1 MTNQEKMASAP
12 NSSAGL
18 PLKLAGLFA
27 VSFVL
32 FFMAFMAYDVLSGFN
47 RNTTVAVQ
55 VNEEIKPDVD
65 IPKIAD
71 DLAKVL
77 ATNEQPYAQEVKD
90 PFFDRAGLSNASTVS
105 FSSNVP
111 ATTTASKSVITSV
124 PKTTTVVSG
133 NSGKGMANPGGSGSV
148 YVPMDA
154 TKERYENWLS
164 RSINAGDTTLDPRVF
179 AIEDLTPV
187 GVVDGGNGQQEVMF
201 FSQAAGK
208 TVSFPVGTMF
218 FDGWL
223 TELRP
228 EGVVFSSN
236 DDRRIIRMRS
246 WARSLK
252 NLG

>member
-1 MTNQEKMASAP
+1 MINQEKFVP
-12 NSSAGL
+12 VRNSSAGL
-18 PLKLAGLFA
+18 ALKVAGLFA

-32 FFMAFMAYDVLSGFN
+32 FFMAFLAYDLLSGFN
-47 RNTTVAVQ
+47 RNASPAVQ

-77 ATNEQPYAQEVKD
+77 ASNEEPYAQEVKD
-90 PFFDRAGLSNASTVS
+90 PFFDRGGLSSASIVS
-105 FSSNVP
+105 LSSSAP
-111 ATTTASKSVITSV
+111 ATVASKSVATAL
-124 PKTTTVVSG
+124 PKTSTVISG
-133 NSGKGMANPGGSGSV
+133 NSGKGMIISGPSGSV
-148 YVPMDA
+148 TVPMDA

-164 RSINAGDTTLDPRVF
+164 RSIIAGETTLDPHVF

-208 TVSFPVGTMF
+208 TVSFPVGTVF

-236 DDRRIIRMRS
+236 DDRRIVRMRS